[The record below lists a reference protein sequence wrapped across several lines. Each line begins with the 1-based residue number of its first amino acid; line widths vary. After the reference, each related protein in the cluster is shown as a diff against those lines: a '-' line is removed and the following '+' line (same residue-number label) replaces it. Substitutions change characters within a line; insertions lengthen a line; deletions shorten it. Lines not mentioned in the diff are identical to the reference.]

1 MAGFSLNSPIVCRKE
16 FSPVIMQQVAVA
28 NRDQYVVVV
37 VVVEV
42 LMVVLICTEI

>member
-37 VVVEV
+37 VVVV
-42 LMVVLICTEI
+42 LIVALICTEF